1 MTKLSESTRQS
12 VRQRAGNRCEYCHSP
27 QSYVFGWLQIDHI
40 LPVAKG
46 GSDDEGNLCLA
57 CEFCNQYKWT
67 QTEGIDYQTGEQVPL
82 FNPRQQLWEDHF
94 SWSVDGVEI
103 IGMTAIGRA
112 TVLAL
117 RLNNDLALIVRKNWI
132 RAGWQPQ

>member
-1 MTKLSESTRQS
+1 M
-12 VRQRAGNRCEYCHSP
+12 
-27 QSYVFGWLQIDHI
+27 FGWLQIDHI

-82 FNPRQQLWEDHF
+82 FNPRQQRWEDHF

-103 IGMTAIGRA
+103 IGITAIGRA
-112 TVLAL
+112 TTVAL
-117 RLNNDLALIVRKNWI
+117 RLNNDLAQAVRKNWI

>member
-1 MTKLSESTRQS
+1 MKAISFSLVNSAININGRK
-12 VRQRAGNRCEYCHSP
+12 RKR
-27 QSYVFGWLQIDHI
+27 
-40 LPVAKG
+40 
-46 GSDDEGNLCLA
+46 
-57 CEFCNQYKWT
+57 
-67 QTEGIDYQTGEQVPL
+67 IDYQTGEQVPL
-82 FNPRQQLWEDHF
+82 FNPRQQRWEDHS

-103 IGMTAIGRA
+103 IGITAIGRA